1 MKAHTSRH
9 SVDRA
14 CNSVLRRRALRTHE
28 LNVAHCFPRGM
39 PRVKGVTHTEFRA
52 RLRILFRRDMS
63 DEGLLQQAIRAAA
76 RAQQERLRASPDGEE
91 PEYIR
96 GELHRPATG
105 TWTPSVSRDNPSPA
119 DRQAVDRASRNR
131 FRSRS
136 PLRPRQHPP
145 GELPHG
151 AHGLTLSPQSI
162 GVSLGRLRASACTSA
177 WAGVVAE
184 GPVDEASLVSEI
196 PDLEVL
202 FKFLK
207 AGRDKAGLPPSLPQ
221 AEHQLVRHV
230 FLDVLNS
237 TLVSLA
243 QKQVL
248 LAGLAGLDNFDGRH
262 SRCASCD
269 RLSCPPLVAA
279 ILEAVMATAE
289 KDKILVLLAH
299 LFDERDEDG
308 IPLARALTVRAM
320 VHCARPWRPPALSA
334 PELRAARA
342 LMQLRGEGLAE
353 AVQRVRRARVRVV
366 RALAFALAITAYALP
381 ALAALVLQL

>member
-1 MKAHTSRH
+1 
-9 SVDRA
+9 
-14 CNSVLRRRALRTHE
+14 
-28 LNVAHCFPRGM
+28 
-39 PRVKGVTHTEFRA
+39 
-52 RLRILFRRDMS
+52 MS
-63 DEGLLQQAIRAAA
+63 ADEGLLQQAIRAAA
-76 RAQQERLRASPDGEE
+76 RAQQERLRASPDGEV
-91 PEYIR
+91 PEYIWR
-96 GELHRPATG
+96 ELHRPATG

-162 GVSLGRLRASACTSA
+162 GVSLGRLRASSV
-177 WAGVVAE
+177 WAGVLAE

-196 PDLEVL
+196 PDLKVL

-207 AGRDKAGLPPSLPQ
+207 ARRDRAGLPPSLPQ

-262 SRCASCD
+262 SRCASCE
-269 RLSCPPLVAA
+269 RLGCPPLVAA
-279 ILEAVMATAE
+279 ILEAEMATPV

-299 LFDERDEDG
+299 LFDECDEGG
-308 IPLARALTVRAM
+308 IPLARALTARA
-320 VHCARPWRPPALSA
+320 VVCCARPWRPPALSA

-366 RALAFALAITAYALP
+366 RALAFALAIAAYALP
-381 ALAALVLQL
+381 ALAAFVLQL